1 MNYTSNVYS
10 DTGLVPTNFILK
22 SLASGTAVDL
32 QLCPSVPELQESPEV
47 EEKIAEATYVVMK
60 HHIAMESYQDL
71 AATFP
76 TLPRSHKVASYI
88 ANSLSSL
95 NIYIYIGEREKRQYT
110 CAICYKNARQQ
121 LWCTILFHRIIA
133 REG

>member
-47 EEKIAEATYVVMK
+47 E
-60 HHIAMESYQDL
+60 
-71 AATFP
+71 
-76 TLPRSHKVASYI
+76 
-88 ANSLSSL
+88 
-95 NIYIYIGEREKRQYT
+95 
-110 CAICYKNARQQ
+110 
-121 LWCTILFHRIIA
+121 
-133 REG
+133 